1 MRDAQPQG
9 QLITRVMNSFFPPI
23 LIVLALLVGA
33 AALWLTPKEEDPQI
47 VVPMADIVVQA
58 PGLSAPQVAKQVT
71 QPLEKKVSQ
80 IDGVEYV
87 YSTTQAGSALVTV
100 RFYVGEDRESALVK
114 LYNKLYANQDA
125 IPAAVSEWAI
135 KPVEIDDVPI
145 VIAALRSDKPDQLD
159 HYALRR
165 IAEQATLD
173 LKALPETNAV
183 KVVGGVPRQ
192 VLVTLDPAAMASYQ
206 ISVSDLTN
214 AFSLSHQ
221 KRDIGDIQH
230 QGERYLLKT
239 GQWYQS
245 LEEIR
250 HLVVA
255 VVNGKPVY
263 LQDVAKLSDGA
274 QEPTTDTWIQS
285 TDDSQPHP
293 AVFLSVAKQKGANAV
308 SVAEDVT
315 ATLNHLVDTQFP
327 EGVSVE
333 IIRNYGQTADAK
345 VKNLVSSLG
354 IAVLTVVVFVGL
366 FLNWRSALVVAIA
379 IPISYGAALGLDLA
393 FGYSINRVTLFALI
407 LALGLIVDDPIASID
422 NIERH
427 LTHDNKPRG
436 RTIVLAM
443 LEIKRAL
450 IMSTVA
456 IVIVFTPMFFIT
468 GMMGPYMAPL
478 AFNVPVSVVI
488 STLVA
493 FLVTPWLAKK
503 IVRASNKGDD
513 YRLET
518 TPLYRGYRRVLLPL
532 LENNRRAKA
541 FLWIVGV
548 LFVIA
553 ALLPALRLVP
563 LKLLPYDNKNEF
575 QVVLDLPETANHVD
589 TSNALREMNGYL
601 QTQAEVVSVSGFA
614 GLASPMDFNGM
625 VRHYFTR
632 HAPYQGELR
641 VVLVDKHRRTL
652 QSHGLVTRMR
662 DELEAIASKYDAE
675 VQLVEMPPGPP
686 VLATIVAE
694 VYGSPS
700 TPYSTLQA
708 QATQVAE
715 RLKREA
721 LVSEVSTSVQGPLSS
736 WQFVVDQ
743 EKAALSGVAVAD
755 INQALRAA
763 NQGVTLAH
771 LADADEMDP
780 LPVTLQ
786 LAADARDQL
795 DTLLALHVRGRAG
808 VAKQSV
814 QGALVDAPQ
823 PLVALI
829 ELGHFERQPVDQPI
843 YHKNLRPVVY
853 VYAEP
858 TGRVPG
864 EVVADM
870 MADFNQPESDSTR
883 PLSARS
889 YLDNGAGD
897 GWQVDEGIE
906 VVWSGEGE
914 WKITIDVF
922 RDLGIA
928 YGAAL
933 LGVFIVMLIQ
943 TGLPAVSGII
953 MLAIPLTVIGIMPG
967 FWLLNGLS
975 GQISGYPNPALFT
988 ATAMIGMIALAGI
1001 VVRNS
1006 LVLIEFIQ
1014 QSLAQ
1019 GMALSEAL
1027 VQAGAVRMRPILLT
1041 AGTTLLGNV
1050 IITLDPIF
1058 NGLAWAI
1065 IFGIAASTV
1074 FTLLV
1079 VPVVYNLAY
1088 QNHPTHGLSVEGEH
1102 A

>member
-1 MRDAQPQG
+1 MRDDQPQG
-9 QLITRVMNSFFPPI
+9 PFITRVMNSFFPPI
-23 LIVLALLVGA
+23 LIALALLVGA

-47 VVPMADIVVQA
+47 VVPMADVLIQA
-58 PGLSAPQVAKQVT
+58 PGLSAQQVAKQVT

-87 YSTTQAGSALVTV
+87 YSTTQTGSARVTV

-145 VIAALRSDKPDQLD
+145 VMAALRSDKPDTVD

-173 LKALPETNAV
+173 LKALPQTNV
-183 KVVGGVPRQ
+183 VNVVGGMPRQ
-192 VLVTLDPAAMASYQ
+192 VLVAFDPAAMASYQ
-206 ISVSDLTN
+206 ISVADLTR

-221 KRDIGDIQH
+221 KRNAGDIQH
-230 QGERYLLKT
+230 QGQRYVLET

-245 LEEIR
+245 RDDIR
-250 HLVVA
+250 QLVVA

-263 LQDVAKLSDGA
+263 LQDVATLSDG
-274 QEPTTDTWIQS
+274 PTEASTDTWIQS
-285 TDDSQPHP
+285 QQQTKPHP
-293 AVFLSVAKQKGANAV
+293 AVFISIAKQKGSNAV
-308 SVAEDVT
+308 TVADDVT
-315 ATLNHLVDTQFP
+315 RTLDRLANTRFP
-327 EGVSVE
+327 EGVEVE

-345 VKNLVSSLG
+345 VNNLVSSLG

-518 TPLYRGYRRVLLPL
+518 TPLYRGYRRLLLPL
-532 LENNRRAKA
+532 LENNRRAKR
-541 FLWIVGV
+541 FLMVVGV
-548 LFVIA
+548 LFVVA
-553 ALLPALRLVP
+553 AMLPALRLVP

-575 QVVLDLPETANHVD
+575 QVVLDLPETASYVE
-589 TSNALREMNGYL
+589 TSNALREMNTYL
-601 QTQAEVVSVSGFA
+601 QQQAEVVSVSGFA

-625 VRHYFTR
+625 VRHYFAR
-632 HAPYQGELR
+632 NAPYQGELR
-641 VVLVDKHRRTL
+641 VVLVDKQRREL
-652 QSHGLVTRMR
+652 QSHGLVTRLR
-662 DELEAIASKYDAE
+662 DDLESIAAKHNADI
-675 VQLVEMPPGPP
+675 QLVEMPPGPP
-686 VLATIVAE
+686 VLATLVAE
-694 VYGSPS
+694 VYGAPS
-700 TPYSTLQA
+700 TPYADIQA
-708 QATQVAE
+708 QAQQVAA
-715 RLKREA
+715 RLEREA
-721 LVSEVSTSVQGPLSS
+721 LVSEVSTSIQGPLSR

-743 EKAALSGVAVAD
+743 EKAALSGVAITD

-771 LADADEMDP
+771 LADADEIDP
-780 LPVTLQ
+780 LPVTLR
-786 LAADARDQL
+786 LAPDARDKL
-795 DTLLALHVRGRAG
+795 DTLLALHIRGRAG
-808 VAKQSV
+808 VAKQSE

-823 PLVALI
+823 PLVALS

-843 YHKNLRPVVY
+843 YHKNLQPVVY

-858 TGRVPG
+858 IGRVPG
-864 EVVADM
+864 EVVADVI
-870 MADFNQPESDSTR
+870 ADFNQPKTDTSR
-883 PLSARS
+883 PLAARS

-897 GWQVDEGIE
+897 GWQVRDDIN

-943 TGLPAVSGII
+943 TGLPAVSGMI

-975 GQISGYPNPALFT
+975 GDINGYPNPALFT

-1014 QSLAQ
+1014 QSLAR
-1019 GMALSEAL
+1019 GMELSEAL
-1027 VQAGAVRMRPILLT
+1027 IQAGAVRMRPILLT

-1088 QNHPTHGLSVEGEH
+1088 QNHPTHGLPAEGDE